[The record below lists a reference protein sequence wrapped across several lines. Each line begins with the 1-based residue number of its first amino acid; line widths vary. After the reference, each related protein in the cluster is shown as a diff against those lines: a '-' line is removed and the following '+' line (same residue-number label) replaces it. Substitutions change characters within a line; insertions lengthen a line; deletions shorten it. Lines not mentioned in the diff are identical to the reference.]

1 MVAKIMFTTVVAVS
15 VMLSSCSVKNI
26 CSGKCHDTFVSDT
39 VTVKNFDAIA
49 GSATEIIYVTGS
61 ERKVIYSACEQIAD
75 DVKIYVKKNK
85 LIIDID
91 DSRKNHELK
100 CIVTG
105 PKYISRIDIAGACH
119 FKSSDDI
126 SSEDLEIHCS
136 GASAVQLTGKTYIE
150 DLEIHCSGAS
160 NVSISNLEGEDLE
173 SHASGASIISL
184 SGAMKTAEYYTSGT
198 SRVMVEN
205 LQTKLMKADVSGASI
220 LNGAAENVRKRVS
233 GSSTINVK
241 EL

>member
-1 MVAKIMFTTVVAVS
+1 M
-15 VMLSSCSVKNI
+15 
-26 CSGKCHDTFVSDT
+26 
-39 VTVKNFDAIA
+39 
-49 GSATEIIYVTGS
+49 
-61 ERKVIYSACEQIAD
+61 
-75 DVKIYVKKNK
+75 
-85 LIIDID
+85 
-91 DSRKNHELK
+91 
-100 CIVTG
+100 
-105 PKYISRIDIAGACH
+105 
-119 FKSSDDI
+119 
-126 SSEDLEIHCS
+126 
-136 GASAVQLTGKTYIE
+136 
-150 DLEIHCSGAS
+150 EIHCSGAS

-205 LQTKLMKADVSGASI
+205 LQTELMKADVSGASI